1 MKLKEAN
8 RLVHEAAKK
17 EYDLETK
24 LQAAP
29 EQEQDLTEFHEPP
42 PCADLYE
49 ALQLIERIESKIKVL
64 ESKLALRT
72 EEGRKQI
79 SDSIREVA
87 DRLGL

>member
-29 EQEQDLTEFHEPP
+29 DQELTEFHEPP
-42 PCADLYE
+42 PCTDLYE